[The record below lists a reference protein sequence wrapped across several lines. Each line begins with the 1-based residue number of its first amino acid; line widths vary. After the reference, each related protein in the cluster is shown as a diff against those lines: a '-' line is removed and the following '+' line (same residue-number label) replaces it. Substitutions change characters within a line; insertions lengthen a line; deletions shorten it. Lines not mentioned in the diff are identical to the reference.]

1 MELSF
6 IESKIF
12 TIRNQSVM
20 LDRDLAE
27 LYGVT
32 TGNLNKAVKRNSE
45 RFPNDFMFQL
55 SKEEFDL
62 IFQNGTSSWGGTR
75 KMPYAFTELGVAML
89 SSVLNSKT
97 AIQINMAIMR
107 TFVAVRQVITVSPA
121 ENEKELRNE
130 MKELKAYIDEIF
142 TDQNDINEDTRMQLE
157 LINQSLAEL
166 QANKSTNNIQRRRI
180 GLMPQNKKRLI
191 IFANYHPHYHTSI
204 LSEQYFKALS
214 KLSLQQLYHRPP
226 LL

>member
-1 MELSF
+1 MHLFVYNRGSWLENLGQNVYFCIFLICNKNLNIIELSF

-27 LYGVT
+27 LYGVET
-32 TGNLNKAVKRNSE
+32 RVLNQAVKRNID
-45 RFPNDFMFQL
+45 RFPEDFMFRL
-55 SKEEFDL
+55 TESEF
-62 IFQNGTSSWGGTR
+62 QSWKSQIVITNSL
-75 KMPYAFTELGVAML
+75 KMGLRQRPYAFTELGVAML

-107 TFVAVRQVITVSPA
+107 TFVVVRQVITVSPA

-130 MKELKAYIDEIF
+130 MKELKAYIEEIF

-180 GLMPQNKKRLI
+180 GFN
-191 IFANYHPHYHTSI
+191 AT
-204 LSEQYFKALS
+204 E
-214 KLSLQQLYHRPP
+214 
-226 LL
+226 